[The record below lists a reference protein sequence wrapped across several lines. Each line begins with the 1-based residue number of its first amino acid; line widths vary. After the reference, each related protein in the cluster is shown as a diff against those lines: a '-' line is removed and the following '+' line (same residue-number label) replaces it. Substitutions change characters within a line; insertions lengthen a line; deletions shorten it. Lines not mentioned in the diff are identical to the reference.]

1 MDYLAHGLRIRS
13 SIALPL
19 RAAPSPGEERSPCLG
34 ARNRTGADVTVRIG
48 ATPARLPN
56 PAADGRRQGNRAW
69 EAAPGALLMTVDD
82 QARYQVTDGRDVV
95 VEPLGG
101 SEREMGAFLIGPPF
115 AALLQQ
121 RGLTTL
127 QAGAVEAE
135 AGAALFAGDPN
146 AGKSTLLGALAER
159 GYALLSDGFTAVGA
173 NADGRFVALPAS
185 TCVRLR
191 VDSLETL
198 GRRPR
203 TLEKVHEHSDKHL
216 LPAVR
221 LCTGPTAVRAVYVLE
236 PHHRADVEIRQMS
249 WTRAHDA
256 LLRHT
261 YRKRFLSGVERL
273 EAHFRTI
280 REMAGQAPVFL
291 VRCPASSFRLHAL
304 TERIAAHLES
314 DAVTHPAPPSPPDN
328 ATKKGTSLWESTPE
342 AVVSRRRKMIGGLHG
357 RGGLFEQAGAALQR
371 RLAADPHDAEAL
383 LRLADLHRG
392 EGRLDA
398 ALDACRRVAALRP
411 GHPKASW
418 LCAVLG
424 GEALPD
430 APQAPEVWP
439 APFVRV
445 RSFLPPDEHAALLA
459 LFLAGR
465 EHFNEPAGVGHGY
478 VNPKARNN
486 SEADDRMVDT
496 VRPGFEPRLRA
507 LVGKALPRL
516 GMGSLGAYRMSLQV
530 RTYQAGEFYTAHTD
544 FDAGDSTPRLINY
557 VYYLHRRPK
566 SFSGGDLL
574 LHDGEVADT
583 FTRIKPLDNS
593 IILFSSRIPHE
604 VTVVECDPGDFGSGR
619 FSVNGA
625 LRKRRADG
633 C

>member
-1 MDYLAHGLRIRS
+1 M
-13 SIALPL
+13 
-19 RAAPSPGEERSPCLG
+19 
-34 ARNRTGADVTVRIG
+34 
-48 ATPARLPN
+48 
-56 PAADGRRQGNRAW
+56 
-69 EAAPGALLMTVDD
+69 
-82 QARYQVTDGRDVV
+82 

-127 QAGAVEAE
+127 QVGAVETE
-135 AGAALFAGDPN
+135 AGAALFAGLKGAD
-146 AGKSTLLGALAER
+146 KSILLGALAER
-159 GYALLSDGFTAVGA
+159 GYALLSDGFTGVGA

-185 TCVRLR
+185 TCLRLTA
-191 VDSLETL
+191 DSLEAL
-198 GRRPR
+198 GRRPQAF
-203 TLEKVHEHSDKHL
+203 EKVHEDSDKYL
-216 LPAVR
+216 MPAAR
-221 LCTGPTAVRAVYVLE
+221 SCAGPTAVRAVYLLE
-236 PHHRADVEIRQMS
+236 PHHRADVDVRPAS
-249 WTRAHDA
+249 WPRAYDA

-261 YRKRFLSGVERL
+261 FRKRFLSGLGRV
-273 EAHFRTI
+273 EAHFRAI
-280 REMAGQAPVFL
+280 REMAAQAPVFL
-291 VRCPASSFRLHAL
+291 VRCPASPFRLHAL
-304 TERIAAHLES
+304 AERIAAHIES
-314 DAVTHPAPPSPPDN
+314 DAAAHPPPSPPEN
-328 ATKKGTSLWESTPE
+328 AAEGTSLWEGPPE
-342 AVVSRRRKMIGGLHG
+342 TVVSRRRKMIGGLHG

-371 RLAADPHDAEAL
+371 KLAADPHDAEAL

-398 ALDACRRVAALRP
+398 ALDACRRVASLRP

-424 GEALPD
+424 GEDLPD
-430 APQAPEVWP
+430 TPQTPAIWP

-445 RSFLPPDEHAALLA
+445 RNFLPPDEHAALLA
-459 LFLAGR
+459 LMLAGR
-465 EHFNEPAGVGHGY
+465 EHFNEPAEVGAGY

-486 SEADDRMVDT
+486 SEADDRFREQ
-496 VRPGFEPRLRA
+496 VRPGFEPRLRE

-530 RTYQAGEFYTAHTD
+530 RTYQTGEFYTAHTD
-544 FDAGDSTPRLINY
+544 FNAGDSTPRLVNY

-583 FTRIKPLDNS
+583 FTRIEPLDNS

-604 VTVVECDPGDFGSGR
+604 VTVVECGPGDFGAGR

-625 LRKRRADG
+625 LRKLRADG

>member
-1 MDYLAHGLRIRS
+1 MDYVAYGLRIRS

-19 RAAPSPGEERSPCLG
+19 RATPKPDDGRPA
-34 ARNRTGADVTVRIG
+34 GADVTVRIG
-48 ATPARLPN
+48 ATPPRLPN
-56 PAADGRRQGNRAW
+56 PAKKHCVEKIVW
-69 EAAPGALLMTVDD
+69 ETAPDAFLMTKDD
-82 QARYQVTDGRDVV
+82 EARYLVTDGRDVLI
-95 VEPLGG
+95 EPLGG
-101 SEREMGAFLIGPPF
+101 SEREIGAFLIGPPF

-127 QAGAVEAE
+127 HAGAVEAE
-135 AGAALFAGDPN
+135 VGAVLFAGLKR
-146 AGKSTLLGALAER
+146 AGKSTLLGALIER
-159 GYALLSDGFTAVGA
+159 GYALLSDDVTGVEA

-261 YRKRFLSGVERL
+261 FRKPFLFGLGRQ

-280 REMAGQAPVFL
+280 REMVAQTPVFH
-291 VRCPASSFRLHAL
+291 VRRPASSSRLPAL
-304 TERIAAHLES
+304 AERIEAHFES
-314 DAVTHPAPPSPPDN
+314 DAVAHPAPPSPPHN
-328 ATKKGTSLWESTPE
+328 AAKGTSLWKSARET
-342 AVVSRRRKMIGGLHG
+342 AVARRRKVIGGLHG
-357 RGGLFEQAGAALQR
+357 RDGLFEQAGAALQR

-398 ALDACRRVAALRP
+398 ALDACRRVVELRP

-424 GEALPD
+424 GEGLPD

-439 APFVRV
+439 VPFVRV
-445 RSFLPPDEHAALLA
+445 RSFLPPDEHATLLA
-459 LFLAGR
+459 LFLASR
-465 EHFNEPAGVGHGY
+465 EHFNEPARVGY
-478 VNPKARNN
+478 VNPKTRNN
-486 SEADDRMVDT
+486 LEADDRIREQ
-496 VRPGFEPRLRA
+496 VRPGFEPRLRE

-516 GMGSLGAYRMSLQV
+516 GMGGLGAYRVELQV
-530 RTYQAGEFYTAHTD
+530 RTYQAGGFHTVHTD
-544 FDAGDSTPRLINY
+544 FYDRGSTPREINY

-574 LHDGEVADT
+574 LHDGDSLVVSP
-583 FTRIKPLDNS
+583 FTRIEPSDNS
-593 IILFSSRIPHE
+593 IVLFPSRILQRHILHE
-604 VTVVECDPGDFGSGR
+604 VTLVECDPGDFGSGR
-619 FSVNGA
+619 FSVDGA
-625 LRKRRADG
+625 LRRRRADG